1 MVLIIFL
8 HILMIAEY
16 CSFCYVFFNKSLD
29 KITKKTY
36 IGGILVLAPVE
47 CLFLYV
53 LMVFWDFPPVV
64 NNILYTLVIILVI
77 WYIIL
82 Q

>member
-53 LMVFWDFPPVV
+53 LMVFG
-64 NNILYTLVIILVI
+64 ISHL
-77 WYIIL
+77 
-82 Q
+82 